1 VRSGRVGIS
10 ALGRFPP
17 FATLP
22 PHRQLSGAKETPGKN
37 FPLPNF
43 DRQLLRIKSASS
55 AALTPS
61 SNPFPVFGQRPQPSL
76 SFPCL
81 VVVLFQYFLHFRPK
95 LRRHSPR
102 PLSLFRRLSY
112 RSYSCPIPL
121 ATFAWRISGNLVSSF
136 GLPQYGPDMI
146 TIDHLKGVAQGPFTS
161 AFVTQSRHRH

>member
-1 VRSGRVGIS
+1 MTI
-10 ALGRFPP
+10 LGRF
-17 FATLP
+17 LP
-22 PHRQLSGAKETPGKN
+22 VAIASPQRQLSRAKQTLDKN
-37 FPLPNF
+37 FPQPNS

-61 SNPFPVFGQRPQPSL
+61 SNPFPVFGQPPQPSL

-81 VVVLFQYFLHFRPK
+81 VVVLFQYFLQFRPK

-102 PLSLFRRLSY
+102 PLSLFRCLSY

-136 GLPQYGPDMI
+136 GLPSKQTHQ
-146 TIDHLKGVAQGPFTS
+146 TISQHNK
-161 AFVTQSRHRH
+161 